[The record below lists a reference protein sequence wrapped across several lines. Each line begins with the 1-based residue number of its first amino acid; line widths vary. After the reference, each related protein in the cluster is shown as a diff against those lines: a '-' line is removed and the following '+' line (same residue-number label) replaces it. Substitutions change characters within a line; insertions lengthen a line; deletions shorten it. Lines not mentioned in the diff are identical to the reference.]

1 MIQQAELS
9 QNTAEKATTKR
20 PISARS
26 AAAPAVISTKSAKYV
41 AISAPTPPKPTKA
54 LETGASALLEAA
66 PRRWFTTQRR
76 TSTPATKPSDSA
88 NTIKPMM
95 SDSQSSLR
103 P

>member
-26 AAAPAVISTKSAKYV
+26 ATAPAVISTKSAKYV
-41 AISAPTPPKPTKA
+41 AISAPTPPKPAKA
-54 LETGASALLEAA
+54 FETGASALLESVHTLVVTIQ
-66 PRRWFTTQRR
+66 PR

-88 NTIKPMM
+88 NTIKPMI